1 MKSNFR
7 NSPRLSRDQRVLVV
21 SIPVSFQQRGGRK
34 QIIVPPG
41 VAGWQPQALRC
52 NSTLIAAVAKAHGW
66 RHLIEAGKYES
77 AAELSKKL
85 GVNESYLC
93 RVLRLTLLSPDIV
106 EAILNGRQPKS
117 LELKALLKPFPA
129 TWGLQRKHFGFA

>member
-1 MKSNFR
+1 MKSTLAR
-7 NSPRLSRDQRVLVV
+7 RPRLSRDQRVLVV

-34 QIIVPPG
+34 QIVVPPG
-41 VAGWQPQALRC
+41 AAEWQSQAAHC
-52 NSTLIAAVAKAHGW
+52 NNTLIKAVANAHSW
-66 RHLIEAGKYES
+66 RHLIEEGKYES

-85 GVNESYLC
+85 KVNESYMC

-117 LELKALLKPFPA
+117 LELKALLKPFPSS
-129 TWGLQRKHFGFA
+129 WGDQRKHFSFA